1 MYRVYYNGS
10 FDYVASPNTSLTFR
24 APPVADGYFVSS
36 VVVSVTAVN
45 RFGAGPSSENVSA
58 EISML

>member
-10 FDYVASPNTSLTFR
+10 FDYVDSPNTSLIFR
-24 APPVADGYFVSS
+24 APSVPEGYFNSS

-45 RFGAGPSSENVSA
+45 RFGDGPSSENVSA
-58 EISML
+58 EISMS